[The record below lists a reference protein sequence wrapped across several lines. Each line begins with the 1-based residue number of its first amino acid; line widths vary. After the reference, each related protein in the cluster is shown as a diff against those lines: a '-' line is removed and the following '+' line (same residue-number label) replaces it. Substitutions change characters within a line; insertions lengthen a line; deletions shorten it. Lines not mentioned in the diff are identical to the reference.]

1 MKGDPRTCDNVI
13 RSEPRLASE
22 HQKPLHKDV
31 FRTGATTV
39 TPLQKCLTRAKVK
52 KLMPSGPKFF
62 FQIKLNVTVH
72 SEITVKSGEA
82 QTPRC
87 SKSSLVFSILGYM

>member
-1 MKGDPRTCDNVI
+1 MKIDPRPWENVI
-13 RSEPRLASE
+13 RSEPGLVSE

-39 TPLQKCLTRAKVK
+39 TPLQKCFTWAKVK

-62 FQIKLNVTVH
+62 FQIKLNVTVL
-72 SEITVKSGEA
+72 SEITVKAWRGTDSKVLEVQSG
-82 QTPRC
+82 
-87 SKSSLVFSILGYM
+87 L